1 MLLIKLMI
9 DGIYINNV
17 MFIFIWRIVFC
28 GEVEYRL
35 VFDC

>member
-17 MFIFIWRIVFC
+17 MFIFIWRIVFVDKLSI
-28 GEVEYRL
+28 G
-35 VFDC
+35 